1 MLRTIKRAAGVLALL
16 VAGYAYGG
24 TVNINTAD
32 APTLAAELEGIGKAR
47 AEAIVKYRET
57 VGRFET
63 PEQLL
68 DVSGVGPRIL
78 EWNAG
83 RIVVGPEGA
92 PD

>member
-1 MLRTIKRAAGVLALL
+1 MLRTITRAAGVLALL
-16 VAGYAYGG
+16 VAGYAHGG
-24 TVNINTAD
+24 PVNINTAD
-32 APTLAAELEGIGKAR
+32 AATLAAELEGIGQAR

-57 VGRFET
+57 VGRFES

-78 EWNAG
+78 EWNAE
-83 RIVVGPEGA
+83 RIIVGPEKT